1 MKTTGILVLGIFVV
15 LCFGL
20 LWAYNGP
27 GKNVTAPQDQQ
38 AMTNAINNANHQIN
52 LGDAIRLIRN
62 RTSNLKASSLATPDK
77 KGGFF
82 ARYAFEKILAQPGV
96 VGIRYYY
103 AQNDDGTPTVV
114 LVGVDAK
121 GQDMLTGA
129 IMERSLDCPP
139 WCQSGSVLGN

>member
-1 MKTTGILVLGIFVV
+1 MKPMHFLNLGILVV

-20 LWAYNGP
+20 LWAYHGP
-27 GKNVTAPQDQQ
+27 GNNVPAPQDQQ
-38 AMTNAINNANHQIN
+38 AMTNAINNANHQID
-52 LGDAIRLIRN
+52 LGEAIRLIRN
-62 RTSNLKASSLATPDK
+62 RTSNLKSSSSATTDK

-82 ARYAFEKILAQPGV
+82 ARRAFEIILAQPGV

-103 AQNDDGTPTVV
+103 AQKDDGTPTVV

-129 IMERSLDCPP
+129 LMERSLDCPP
-139 WCQSGSVLGN
+139 MCWGSVLGN